1 MRKSMML
8 FVLGVSSPLA
18 LPAAA
23 QEDGAASPPIVHS
36 IVGGVLAHDA
46 GPLTYPVED
55 GVDINGEVQFT
66 PFGFEEWGWIGAPRP
81 HLGGTVSTSGDT
93 SQIYG
98 GLTWGIELLDG
109 ITLDG
114 SAGLMAHNGNTGAFD
129 PDRRSLGSR
138 VLFRFSLEAGYRFA
152 EHHGISLY
160 ASHSSHAGWFDDDNA
175 GLEDV
180 GVRYHY
186 YFGQ

>member
-1 MRKSMML
+1 MRMSTM
-8 FVLGVSSPLA
+8 GLA
-18 LPAAA
+18 LGLACAAAGPAGA
-23 QEDGAASPPIVHS
+23 QEDAANAPVLHS
-36 IVGGVLAHDA
+36 IVGGVLAHDT
-46 GPLTYPVED
+46 GLLTDRVEE
-55 GVDINGEVQFT
+55 GVDINGEVQFA
-66 PFGFEEWGWIGAPRP
+66 PFGFEEWGWIGSPRP

-109 ITLDG
+109 VTLDG

-129 PDRRSLGSR
+129 PDRRSLGSP

-160 ASHSSHAGWFDDDNA
+160 ASHSSHAGWFADDNA
-175 GLEDV
+175 GLEDA
-180 GVRYHY
+180 GIRYHY